1 MYPALAVLHALKHQ
15 TPDLETLWV
24 GGAGGMEADLVG
36 RARVPFESI
45 PAAGLHGVGLRALPG
60 NLWQLGRGFAAARR
74 ILRRFRPQ
82 ALFFTGGY
90 VAVPVALAARTLR
103 PRPRLVLYVPDIE
116 PGLALK
122 ALARFA
128 DHIALTVEDSRK
140 FFPPRIPATVTGYP
154 IRPELTRWERPEARA
169 RFHLQEDIP
178 ALLVFGGSLGARSIN
193 RAVVRHLPALLKEM
207 QIIHVTGQRDWE
219 EVQQATQGLPLASL
233 GRYHLHAYLHGEEMG
248 AALAAADLVL
258 SRAGASSIGEFPAF
272 GLPAVLVPYP
282 HAWRYQQVNASYLE
296 QRGAALILP
305 DAALENDLPSTLLP
319 LARAPEKLAAMR
331 RAMQNLATP
340 QAAEHIGH
348 LVVQPP
354 RGQGAKPH
362 G

>member
-1 MYPALAVLHALKHQ
+1 M
-15 TPDLETLWV
+15 PDLETLWV

-36 RARVPFESI
+36 RAGVPFESI
-45 PAAGLHGVGLRALPG
+45 PAAGVHGVGLRSLPG
-60 NLWQLGRGFAAARR
+60 NLGKLGSGFWAARR
-74 ILRRFRPQ
+74 VLQRFRPE

-90 VAVPVALAARTLR
+90 VAVPVALASRTLR
-103 PRPRLVLYVPDIE
+103 PRPRMVLYAPDIE

-128 DHIALTVEDSRK
+128 DHIALTVEASRA
-140 FFPPRIPATVTGYP
+140 FFPRRIPATVTGYP
-154 IRPELTRWERPEARA
+154 IRPELTRWERAQARR
-169 RFHLQEDIP
+169 RFNLRDENP
-178 ALLVFGGSLGARSIN
+178 TLLVFGGSLGARSIN
-193 RAVVRHLPALLKEM
+193 RAVVRHLPALLREI

-219 EVQQATQGLPLASL
+219 EVQQATRGLSLESL
-233 GRYHLHAYLHGEEMG
+233 GRYHAHAYLHGEEMG

-258 SRAGASSIGEFPAF
+258 SRAGASSIGEFPYF

-282 HAWRYQQVNASYLE
+282 HAWRYQQVNAKYLE

-305 DAALENDLPSTLLP
+305 DAALESDLVATVLS
-319 LARAPEKLAAMR
+319 LARAADRLTAMR
-331 RAMQNLATP
+331 RAMQSLAAP

-354 RGQGAKPH
+354 RGQGAKHH